1 MNIDVDI
8 AVQKWYTDHFDPTE
22 LCYKYFDWS
31 FLQNGTLVR
40 DKVVLNLGCLY
51 PIDEFIWGR
60 TAKKWVAVDF
70 TPNVIK
76 RCVEEFKFPH
86 MDRVEFKVADFR
98 KLSFEDSKFDVVVDY
113 SSSDHVRDDRDSI
126 RSEVFRVLKP
136 GGYHIVTYANR
147 TFFKDDDSY
156 NQFGYEIH
164 MTPEAMEKELI
175 KAGFVIDV
183 HRTNDVRSGV
193 RVKKPL

>member
-1 MNIDVDI
+1 MNIDE
-8 AVQKWYTDHFDPTE
+8 AVKVWYNNNFSPTD

-31 FLQNGTLVR
+31 FLQSNGTLIKN
-40 DKVVLNLGCLY
+40 KVVLNLGCNY

-60 TAKKWVAVDF
+60 IVKEWVAVDF
-70 TPNVIK
+70 AHNVIK
-76 RCVEEFKFPH
+76 KCVEEFKFPH
-86 MDRVEFKVADFR
+86 SDRVKFRTADFR
-98 KLSFEDSKFDVVVDY
+98 KLPFEDSKFDVVLDY

-136 GGYHIVTYANR
+136 GGCHIVTYANR
-147 TFFKDDDSY
+147 DFFKDDDNY

-175 KAGFVIDV
+175 KAGFVIEL
-183 HRTNDVRSGV
+183 HRTNDARSGV
-193 RVKKPL
+193 CVKKPL